1 MEETKICAALL
12 TMVIYAIALP
22 TSLNEHS
29 GSPHMNW
36 IKGASKVA
44 LTRKETRAQRAT
56 QKGLCETDGAPC
68 RKGVWQG
75 QCFYGKCV
83 QEYIG
88 APNSD
93 NNDENEVLCS
103 KYKLNTTVNDAVT
116 TCSYW
121 CSEGSTPYNV
131 YVLNGI
137 VCAKS
142 ENTNGICMDGEC
154 NTEQQLTM
162 AVLYNPTPSGELAPG
177 ITSLSLSTEGNFTHS
192 TTSSFDVT
200 SQTTTNSD
208 SRNSE
213 AVTNVQYT
221 KVITAA
227 TKLEGTR
234 AVEVAYTSRLPYV
247 IFTDFFQK
255 FATAGVPPGVKYPY
269 TATKLSVTKQWPSF

>member
-22 TSLNEHS
+22 TISGLNEHS

-36 IKGASKVA
+36 MKGVSKVA
-44 LTRKETRAQRAT
+44 LTRKETRAQEAQ
-56 QKGLCETDGAPC
+56 QKVPCETDGAPC

-75 QCFYGKCV
+75 QCFYGECV

-93 NNDENEVLCS
+93 KDDGNEEHCL
-103 KYKLNTTVNDAVT
+103 KYKLNTKVNNAVT

-137 VCAKS
+137 LCAKS

-154 NTEQQLTM
+154 DTKQQLTM
-162 AVLYNPTPSGELAPG
+162 AVLYNPTPRKQSDELASG
-177 ITSLSLSTEGNFTHS
+177 ITSLSLSTESNFTHS
-192 TTSSFDVT
+192 TSSSFDVT
-200 SQTTTNSD
+200 YQTTTNSD
-208 SRNSE
+208 PRNSE
-213 AVTNVQYT
+213 AVTNVEYT
-221 KVITAA
+221 KVINAA

-234 AVEVAYTSRLPYV
+234 PVEVAYTTRLPYV

-255 FATAGVPPGVKYPY
+255 FATAGVP
-269 TATKLSVTKQWPSF
+269 LE